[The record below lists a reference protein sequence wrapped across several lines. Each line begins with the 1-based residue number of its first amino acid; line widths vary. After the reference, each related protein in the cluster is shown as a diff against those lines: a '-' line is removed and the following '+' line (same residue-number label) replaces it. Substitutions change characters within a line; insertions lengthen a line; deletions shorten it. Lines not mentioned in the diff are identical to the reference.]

1 MTVAMLKIKNRA
13 NLVKKSLRYNSLY
26 YLLLFFCN
34 YGWFLV
40 VFFCWRIR
48 LTWISHVRSSVKVEV
63 RFYGRC
69 IIGGCCRGW
78 WWQRCICL
86 HRL

>member
-34 YGWFLV
+34 
-40 VFFCWRIR
+40 
-48 LTWISHVRSSVKVEV
+48 
-63 RFYGRC
+63 
-69 IIGGCCRGW
+69 
-78 WWQRCICL
+78 
-86 HRL
+86 

>member
-1 MTVAMLKIKNRA
+1 MYIICMTVAMLKIKNRA

-40 VFFCWRIR
+40 VSRVF
-48 LTWISHVRSSVKVEV
+48 S
-63 RFYGRC
+63 
-69 IIGGCCRGW
+69 GCF
-78 WWQRCICL
+78 IAF
-86 HRL
+86 